1 MHKIG
6 IYYNEQG
13 LREIMK
19 GPEIAGI
26 EQDLMMQRLG
36 QVKVEFLQTFGFEGE
51 FEVKRV
57 DTNSKRSR
65 TTFRIVANNART
77 TAALKRQPGWLAKYS
92 SWSVKPRNVS
102 FLRFSQSEDTISIN
116 CSSVEFG
123 LVVLSHIARQCFS
136 ARSIT
141 A

>member
-19 GPEIAGI
+19 SPEIAGI

-36 QVKVEFLQTFGFEGE
+36 QVKAEFLQTFGFEGE

-65 TTFRIVANNART
+65 TTFRIVSNNSRT
-77 TAALKRQPGWLAKYS
+77 TAALKRQPGWLAK
-92 SWSVKPRNVS
+92 
-102 FLRFSQSEDTISIN
+102 FI
-116 CSSVEFG
+116 
-123 LVVLSHIARQCFS
+123 
-136 ARSIT
+136 
-141 A
+141 

>member
-19 GPEIAGI
+19 SPEIAGI
-26 EQDLMMQRLG
+26 EQDLMMQKLG
-36 QVKVEFLQTFGFEGE
+36 QVKAEFLQTFGFEGE

-77 TAALKRQPGWLAKYS
+77 TAALKRQPGWLAKFNS
-92 SWSVKPRNVS
+92 
-102 FLRFSQSEDTISIN
+102 
-116 CSSVEFG
+116 
-123 LVVLSHIARQCFS
+123 
-136 ARSIT
+136 
-141 A
+141 

>member
-6 IYYNEQG
+6 IYYNEPG

-19 GPEIAGI
+19 SPEIAGI
-26 EQDLMMQRLG
+26 EQDLMMQKLG
-36 QVKVEFLQTFGFEGE
+36 QVKAEFLQTFGFEGE

-77 TAALKRQPGWLAKYS
+77 TAALKRQPGWLAK
-92 SWSVKPRNVS
+92 
-102 FLRFSQSEDTISIN
+102 FI
-116 CSSVEFG
+116 
-123 LVVLSHIARQCFS
+123 
-136 ARSIT
+136 
-141 A
+141 